1 MTTARRLA
9 WVTLGVG
16 AGLAI
21 VGGGVFGGAASNN
34 ADFIAAN
41 DEAIADGVLD
51 DDERAELDDQSA
63 TGEAMETA
71 GWALM
76 GVGLASLVASV
87 VIFTAFDGT
96 ETVAVAPVVLAV
108 GGGLGVAGRF

>member
-1 MTTARRLA
+1 
-9 WVTLGVG
+9 
-16 AGLAI
+16 
-21 VGGGVFGGAASNN
+21 VFGGAASNN

-76 GVGLASLVASV
+76 GIGVASLVAIS
-87 VIFTAFDGT
+87 G
-96 ETVAVAPVVLAV
+96 VLASTTM
-108 GGGLGVAGRF
+108 GCGKLDS